1 MKPMKPQ
8 VRKDGLVVKELPDE
22 MLVYD
27 LERHRAH
34 CLNPTAALVWKR
46 CDGRTSVKEIATL
59 LQKELKT
66 LPGKPG
72 KPGKVDEK
80 LVWLALDRLGK
91 AHLLEERLSPP
102 PEGARFARRDL
113 MRKMGLVGGLTVLLP
128 LVTSIVA
135 PTPAEAAATCVSSCS
150 GQAPGTPCT
159 CCPPFDCITGVCDGG
174 GGCA

>member
-34 CLNPTAALVWKR
+34 CLNPTAALVWKH
-46 CDGRTSVKEIATL
+46 CDGRTSAKEIATL
-59 LQKELKT
+59 LQKELKAP
-66 LPGKPG
+66 PGKPG
-72 KPGKVDEK
+72 KIDEK

-102 PEGARFARRDL
+102 PEGARFAHREL
-113 MRKMGLVGGLTVLLP
+113 VRKLGLVGGLTVLLP

-135 PTPAEAAATCVSSCS
+135 PTPAEAAATCVFDCTGESD
-150 GQAPGTPCT
+150 GTPCT
-159 CCPPFDCITGVCDGG
+159 QPTCGSFCFGG
-174 GGCA
+174 SCL

>member
-1 MKPMKPQ
+1 MKPQ

-34 CLNPTAALVWKR
+34 CLNQTAALVWKH
-46 CDGRTSVKEIATL
+46 CDGQTNAKEIAAL
-59 LQKELKT
+59 LQKELKAP
-66 LPGKPG
+66 PGKL
-72 KPGKVDEK
+72 DERF
-80 LVWLALDRLGK
+80 VWLALDRLGK
-91 AHLLEERLSPP
+91 AHLLEERLGRP
-102 PEGARFARRDL
+102 PEAARFARREL
-113 MRKMGLVGGLTVLLP
+113 VRKLGLVGGLTVLLP

-135 PTPAEAAATCVSSCS
+135 PTPAEAAATCVSSCT
-150 GQAPGTPCT
+150 GQSPGTPCT

>member
-1 MKPMKPQ
+1 MKPQ

-34 CLNPTAALVWKR
+34 CLNPTAALVWKH
-46 CDGRTSVKEIATL
+46 CDGRTSAKEIATL
-59 LQKELKT
+59 LQKELKAP
-66 LPGKPG
+66 PGKPG
-72 KPGKVDEK
+72 KIDEK

-102 PEGARFARRDL
+102 PEGARFAHREL
-113 MRKMGLVGGLTVLLP
+113 VRKLGLVGGLTVLLP

-135 PTPAEAAATCVSSCS
+135 PTPAEAAATCV
-150 GQAPGTPCT
+150 
-159 CCPPFDCITGVCDGG
+159 FDCTGEFRWHTVHPTNLR
-174 GGCA
+174 

>member
-91 AHLLEERLSPP
+91 AHLLEERLSDQRQLKFPP
-102 PEGARFARRDL
+102 GD
-113 MRKMGLVGGLTVLLP
+113 K
-128 LVTSIVA
+128 
-135 PTPAEAAATCVSSCS
+135 
-150 GQAPGTPCT
+150 
-159 CCPPFDCITGVCDGG
+159 
-174 GGCA
+174 

>member
-27 LERHRAH
+27 LERHRGH

-46 CDGRTSVKEIATL
+46 CDGQTSVKEIATL

-66 LPGKPG
+66 PPGKPG
-72 KPGKVDEK
+72 KPRKVDEK

-102 PEGARFARRDL
+102 PEGARFARREL
-113 MRKMGLVGGLTVLLP
+113 VRKLGLVGGLTVLLP

-135 PTPAEAAATCVSSCS
+135 PTPAEAAATCVFDCS
-150 GQAPGTPCT
+150 GQSDGTACPLPT
-159 CCPPFDCITGVCDGG
+159 CGSFCFGDSCM
-174 GGCA
+174 